1 MNKLLSLA
9 YFAGGSKFTIDP
21 FIALKN
27 SRHDLK
33 VVFTKSPKK
42 AGRGKKKAH
51 NLLLYKAVECGIPV
65 KTIEDFRNIENL
77 KLLKSL
83 ELDFI
88 IVFSFG
94 LILPKEIL
102 EIPKYGCINIH
113 ASLLPKWRGASPVQH
128 ALMNN
133 NKVTGYTFI
142 IMNEKLDEGKI
153 VYKEKINIDIA
164 DNYTTLLSKII
175 SLASKVL
182 VSKIEDLSN
191 NSIKPQEQIH
201 SEASYCYKIKKDDTY
216 LKFNTS
222 AEEALGRIRA
232 FSPTPGAKCFLEG
245 EMIKVLDA
253 KIEGNSK
260 FNKKIGCV
268 TDESLLISCK
278 YGFIRFIK
286 VQRAG
291 RKAMMARE
299 FLNGRKVKIGA
310 VINEKKK
317 KY

>member
-1 MNKLLSLA
+1 MNKVLSLA

-33 VVFTKSPKK
+33 MIFTKSPKR

-51 NLLLYKAVECGIPV
+51 NLLLDQALEFGIPI
-65 KTIEDFRNIENL
+65 KAIDDFRNIENL

-88 IVFSFG
+88 VVFSFG
-94 LILPKEIL
+94 LIVPKEVL
-102 EIPKYGCINIH
+102 EIPRYGCINIH

-133 NKVTGYTFI
+133 DKVTGYTFI
-142 IMNEKLDEGKI
+142 IMNERLDEGKI
-153 VYKEKINIDIA
+153 VYKEKINIDIT

-191 NSIKPQEQIH
+191 SNIKPQAQIH

-222 AEEALGRIRA
+222 AEEVSGKIKA
-232 FSPTPGAKCFLEG
+232 FSPNPGAKCFLDG
-245 EMIKVLDA
+245 ELIKILDA
-253 KIEGNSK
+253 KIEDNSK

-278 YGFIRFIK
+278 YGFIRLIK

-310 VINEKKK
+310 LINEKK
-317 KY
+317 

>member
-1 MNKLLSLA
+1 MNKVLSLA
-9 YFAGGSKFTIDP
+9 YFAGGSKFTLDP

-33 VVFTKSPKK
+33 MIFTKSSKRT
-42 AGRGKKKAH
+42 GRGKKKSY
-51 NLLLYKAVECGIPV
+51 NLLIDKAVEFGIPV
-65 KTIEDFRNIENL
+65 NTTDDFKNIENL

-88 IVFSFG
+88 VVFSFG
-94 LILPKEIL
+94 LILTKEVL
-102 EIPKYGCINIH
+102 EIPRYGCINIH

-128 ALMNN
+128 ALMDND
-133 NKVTGYTFI
+133 KITGYTFI

-153 VYKEKINIDIA
+153 VYKEKININIG

-182 VSKIEDLSN
+182 VSKIEDLFN
-191 NSIKPQEQIH
+191 NKIKPQAQIH
-201 SEASYCYKIKKDDTY
+201 SEASYCYKIKKNDTY

-222 AEEALGRIRA
+222 AVEVLGRIRA
-232 FSPTPGAKCFLEG
+232 FSPNPGAKCFLEG
-245 EMIKVLDA
+245 ELIKILDA
-253 KIEGNSK
+253 KIEDNSK

-278 YGFIRFIK
+278 YGFIRLIK
-286 VQRAG
+286 LQRAG

-299 FLNGRKVKIGA
+299 FLNGRTVKIGS
-310 VINEKKK
+310 VINEKK
-317 KY
+317 

>member
-1 MNKLLSLA
+1 MNKVLSLA
-9 YFAGGSKFTIDP
+9 YFAGGSKFTLDP

-33 VVFTKSPKK
+33 MTFTKLPKR
-42 AGRGKKKAH
+42 AGRGKKKAR
-51 NLLLYKAVECGIPV
+51 NLLLDKALEFGTPI
-65 KTIEDFRNIENL
+65 KTIDDIKNIENL

-88 IVFSFG
+88 VVFSFG

-102 EIPKYGCINIH
+102 EIPRYGCINIH

-133 NKVTGYTFI
+133 DKITGYTFI
-142 IMNEKLDEGKI
+142 VMNERLDEGKI
-153 VYKEKINIDIA
+153 VYREKINIDIT
-164 DNYTTLLSKII
+164 DNYATLLDKII

-191 NSIKPQEQIH
+191 NSIKPQTQIH

-222 AEEALGRIRA
+222 AEEVLGKIRA
-232 FSPTPGAKCFLEG
+232 FSPNPGAKCFLEG
-245 EMIKVLDA
+245 ELIKILDA
-253 KIEGNSK
+253 RIEDKSK

-278 YGFIRFIK
+278 YGFIRLIK

-299 FLNGRKVKIGA
+299 FLNGRKVKIGS
-310 VINEKKK
+310 VVNEKK
-317 KY
+317 

>member
-1 MNKLLSLA
+1 M
-9 YFAGGSKFTIDP
+9 
-21 FIALKN
+21 
-27 SRHDLK
+27 
-33 VVFTKSPKK
+33 
-42 AGRGKKKAH
+42 
-51 NLLLYKAVECGIPV
+51 
-65 KTIEDFRNIENL
+65 
-77 KLLKSL
+77 
-83 ELDFI
+83 
-88 IVFSFG
+88 
-94 LILPKEIL
+94 ILPKEVL
-102 EIPKYGCINIH
+102 EIPRYGCINIH

-133 NKVTGYTFI
+133 EKVTGYTFI
-142 IMNEKLDEGKI
+142 IMNERLDEGKI
-153 VYKEKINIDIA
+153 VYKEKINIDIT

-191 NSIKPQEQIH
+191 SNIKPQAQIH

-222 AEEALGRIRA
+222 AEEVLGRIRA

-253 KIEGNSK
+253 KIEDNSK

-278 YGFIRFIK
+278 YGFIRLIK

-291 RKAMMARE
+291 RKVMMARE
-299 FLNGRKVKIGA
+299 FLNGRKVKIGS
-310 VINEKKK
+310 VINEKK
-317 KY
+317 

>member
-1 MNKLLSLA
+1 MNKVLSLA
-9 YFAGGSKFTIDP
+9 YFAGGSKFTLDP

-33 VVFTKSPKK
+33 VVLTKSPKI

-51 NLLLYKAVECGIPV
+51 NLLIDKAVEFGIPI
-65 KTIEDFRNIENL
+65 KTIDDFKNIENL
-77 KLLKSL
+77 KLLRNL
-83 ELDFI
+83 DLDFI
-88 IVFSFG
+88 VVFSFG
-94 LILPKEIL
+94 LILPKEVL

-128 ALMNN
+128 ALMYN

-142 IMNEKLDEGKI
+142 IMNNKLDEGKI
-153 VYKEKINIDIA
+153 VYKEKINIDIN
-164 DNYTTLLSKII
+164 DNYATLLSRII

-191 NSIKPQEQIH
+191 NIIRPKAQIH
-201 SEASYCYKIKKDDTY
+201 REASYCYKIKKDDTY

-222 AEEALGRIRA
+222 AEEVLGKIKA
-232 FSPTPGAKCFLEG
+232 FSPEPGAKCFLDG
-245 EMIKVLDA
+245 ELIRILDA
-253 KIEGNSK
+253 KIEDNSK

-278 YGFIRFIK
+278 YGFIRLIK
-286 VQRAG
+286 LQRAG

-299 FLNGRKVKIGA
+299 FLNGRKVKIGSI
-310 VINEKKK
+310 INE
-317 KY
+317 

>member
-1 MNKLLSLA
+1 MNKVLSLA
-9 YFAGGSKFTIDP
+9 YFAGGSKFTLDP

-33 VVFTKSPKK
+33 VVLTKSPKI

-51 NLLLYKAVECGIPV
+51 NLLIDKAVEFGIPI
-65 KTIEDFRNIENL
+65 KTIDDFKNIENL
-77 KLLKSL
+77 KLLRNL
-83 ELDFI
+83 DLDFI

-94 LILPKEIL
+94 LILPKEVL

-128 ALMNN
+128 ALMYN

-142 IMNEKLDEGKI
+142 IMNNKLDEGKI
-153 VYKEKINIDIA
+153 VYKEKINIDIN
-164 DNYTTLLSKII
+164 DNYATLLSRII

-191 NSIKPQEQIH
+191 NIIRPKAQIH
-201 SEASYCYKIKKDDTY
+201 REASYCYKIKKDDTY

-222 AEEALGRIRA
+222 AEEVLGKIKA
-232 FSPTPGAKCFLEG
+232 FSPEPGAKCFLDG
-245 EMIKVLDA
+245 ELIRILDA
-253 KIEGNSK
+253 KIEDNSK

-278 YGFIRFIK
+278 YGFIRLIK

-291 RKAMMARE
+291 RKVMLARE
-299 FLNGRKVKIGA
+299 FLNGRKVKIGS
-310 VINEKKK
+310 VINEKK
-317 KY
+317 

>member
-1 MNKLLSLA
+1 MNKVLSLA
-9 YFAGGSKFTIDP
+9 YFAGGSKFTLDP

-33 VVFTKSPKK
+33 VAFTKSPKR

-51 NLLLYKAVECGIPV
+51 NLLLDKAVEFGIPI
-65 KTIEDFRNIENL
+65 KTVADFKNLENL

-83 ELDFI
+83 KLDFI
-88 IVFSFG
+88 VVFSFG
-94 LILPKEIL
+94 LILPKEVL
-102 EIPKYGCINIH
+102 AIPRYGCINIH

-133 NKVTGYTFI
+133 DKVTGYTFI

-191 NSIKPQEQIH
+191 NIIKPQAQIH

-216 LKFNTS
+216 LKFNAS
-222 AEEALGRIRA
+222 AEEVLGRIRA
-232 FSPTPGAKCFLEG
+232 FSPTPGAKCFLDG
-245 EMIKVLDA
+245 EMIKILDA
-253 KIEGNSK
+253 KIEDNSK

-268 TDESLLISCK
+268 VDESLLISCK
-278 YGFIRFIK
+278 YGFIRPIK

-299 FLNGRKVKIGA
+299 FLNGRKVKIGS
-310 VINEKKK
+310 VINEKK
-317 KY
+317 

>member
-1 MNKLLSLA
+1 MNKVLSLA
-9 YFAGGSKFTIDP
+9 YFAGGSKFTLDP

-33 VVFTKSPKK
+33 VVLTKSPKI

-51 NLLLYKAVECGIPV
+51 NLLIDKAVEFGIPI
-65 KTIEDFRNIENL
+65 KTIDDFKNIENL
-77 KLLKSL
+77 KLLRNL
-83 ELDFI
+83 DLDFI
-88 IVFSFG
+88 VVFSFG
-94 LILPKEIL
+94 LILPKEVL

-128 ALMNN
+128 ALMYN

-142 IMNEKLDEGKI
+142 IMNNKLDEGKI
-153 VYKEKINIDIA
+153 VYKEKINIDIN
-164 DNYTTLLSKII
+164 DNYATLLSRII

-191 NSIKPQEQIH
+191 NIIRPKAQIH
-201 SEASYCYKIKKDDTY
+201 REASYCYKIKKDDTY

-222 AEEALGRIRA
+222 AEEVLGKIKA
-232 FSPTPGAKCFLEG
+232 FSPNPGAKCFLDG
-245 EMIKVLDA
+245 ELIKILDA
-253 KIEGNSK
+253 KIEDNSK

-278 YGFIRFIK
+278 YGFIRILK
-286 VQRAG
+286 LQRAG

-299 FLNGRKVKIGA
+299 FLNGVTVKIGS
-310 VINEKKK
+310 VINEKK
-317 KY
+317 